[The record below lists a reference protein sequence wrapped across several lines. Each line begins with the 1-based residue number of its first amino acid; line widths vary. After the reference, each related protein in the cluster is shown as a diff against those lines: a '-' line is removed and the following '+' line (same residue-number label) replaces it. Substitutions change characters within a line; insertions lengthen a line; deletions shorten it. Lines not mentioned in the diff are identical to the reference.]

1 MAIIKDNRDL
11 DTTIV
16 TFAGSVLAGAV
27 TGGLFWLHAKSPD
40 NSLLSPEIVM
50 ALLQLPATFIAYSLG
65 KKASQ
70 TETNGNG
77 QNNSKEQ

>member
-16 TFAGSVLAGAV
+16 TFFGSLLAVLII
-27 TGGLFWLHAKSPD
+27 GGLFWLHSKSAEK
-40 NSLLSPEIVM
+40 SLLSPEIVM
-50 ALLQLPATFIAYSLG
+50 AIIQLPATFIAYSLG

-77 QNNSKEQ
+77 GTNKETQ